1 MKRIKVKKP
10 QKNKSSDVTAVNI
23 NKINDNNIKKNNN
36 NTLSINIKNNNNSK
50 NNNIKISNNNN
61 SNKASL
67 STNSIIPNNKPIKK
81 VHSLSTDNFTLNDIN
96 DLSLYIT
103 NIPSLNDIKKTID
116 EYYTKN
122 GLYKQK
128 VPTPLV
134 SNLNII
140 SVRIDFPNEKILNG
154 YKSYISFLKY
164 ENPQY
169 KQIIIKKNNLFRT
182 IKKIKLSN
190 VKIINNSNNDVDN
203 LLLNEKNEKKI
214 IVRNILKL
222 YRHNKIKLK
231 LDNDRFSYNTL
242 GLRKSD
248 DEKLIVNFYKNQ
260 EYLRNSSPYLSEED
274 KRIINERERRKKFLT
289 PKGFCCS
296 VGKYSCPPKF
306 IPNYVQMSPS
316 ENPSTYRFRPVNKK
330 KWITQKGFI
339 NA

>member
-1 MKRIKVKKP
+1 MKNNKIKKI
-10 QKNKSSDVTAVNI
+10 QKNKSNEVSSVSI
-23 NKINDNNIKKNNN
+23 NKINNNN
-36 NTLSINIKNNNNSK
+36 KNNNNSINNNK
-50 NNNIKISNNNN
+50 INNNNNIK
-61 SNKASL
+61 NKVSL
-67 STNSIIPNNKPIKK
+67 STNSIIPDNKKIPKG
-81 VHSLSTDNFTLNDIN
+81 HSLSTDNFTLKDIN
-96 DLSLYIT
+96 DLSLYII

-116 EYYTKN
+116 DYYTKN
-122 GLYKQK
+122 GLYKQN

-134 SNLNII
+134 SNINII

-190 VKIINNSNNDVDN
+190 VKTINNSNNDVDN

-214 IVRNILKL
+214 IVKNILKL

-231 LDNDRFSYNTL
+231 IDNDKFTYNTL

-274 KRIINERERRKKFLT
+274 IRVINERERRKKFLT

-339 NA
+339 YV

>member
-1 MKRIKVKKP
+1 MKRNKIKKI
-10 QKNKSSDVTAVNI
+10 QKNKSNEVPLVSI
-23 NKINDNNIKKNNN
+23 NKINNNN
-36 NTLSINIKNNNNSK
+36 NKVNNNK
-50 NNNIKISNNNN
+50 TINNNKNINNKIN
-61 SNKASL
+61 NKASL
-67 STNSIIPNNKPIKK
+67 STNSMIPNNKKIAK
-81 VHSLSTDNFTLNDIN
+81 VHSLSTDNFTLKDMN

-116 EYYTKN
+116 DYYTKN

-169 KQIIIKKNNLFRT
+169 KQIVIKKTNLFRT
-182 IKKIKLSN
+182 IKKIKLNN
-190 VKIINNSNNDVDN
+190 VKTINDSNNDIDN
-203 LLLNEKNEKKI
+203 LLLNEKKEEKL

-231 LDNDRFSYNTL
+231 LDNDKFTYNTL

>member
-1 MKRIKVKKP
+1 MKRNKIKKI
-10 QKNKSSDVTAVNI
+10 QKNKSNEVSSVSI
-23 NKINDNNIKKNNN
+23 NKINDNNKV
-36 NTLSINIKNNNNSK
+36 NNNNS
-50 NNNIKISNNNN
+50 IN
-61 SNKASL
+61 SNKINNINNNKNKVSL
-67 STNSIIPNNKPIKK
+67 STNSIIPDNKKINK
-81 VHSLSTDNFTLNDIN
+81 VHSLSTDNFTIKDVN
-96 DLSLYIT
+96 DLSLYIA

-116 EYYTKN
+116 DYYTKN

-140 SVRIDFPNEKILNG
+140 SVRIDFPNEKINEKILNG

-169 KQIIIKKNNLFRT
+169 KQIVIKKTNLFRT
-182 IKKIKLSN
+182 IKKIKLNN
-190 VKIINNSNNDVDN
+190 VKTINNSNSDVDN

-231 LDNDRFSYNTL
+231 LDNDKFTYNTL

-274 KRIINERERRKKFLT
+274 KRMINERERKKKFLT

>member
-1 MKRIKVKKP
+1 MKRNKIKKI
-10 QKNKSSDVTAVNI
+10 QKNKSNEVPLVSL
-23 NKINDNNIKKNNN
+23 NKINNNN
-36 NTLSINIKNNNNSK
+36 NKVNNNK
-50 NNNIKISNNNN
+50 IINNNKNINNKIN
-61 SNKASL
+61 NKASL
-67 STNSIIPNNKPIKK
+67 STNSMIPNNKKIAK
-81 VHSLSTDNFTLNDIN
+81 VHSLSTDNFTLKDMN

-116 EYYTKN
+116 DYYTKN

-169 KQIIIKKNNLFRT
+169 KQIVIKKTNLFRT
-182 IKKIKLSN
+182 IKKIKLNN
-190 VKIINNSNNDVDN
+190 VKTINNSNNDIDN
-203 LLLNEKNEKKI
+203 LLLNEKKEEKL

-231 LDNDRFSYNTL
+231 LDNDKFTYNTL

>member
-1 MKRIKVKKP
+1 MKRNKIKKI
-10 QKNKSSDVTAVNI
+10 QKNKSNEVPLVSI
-23 NKINDNNIKKNNN
+23 NKINNNN
-36 NTLSINIKNNNNSK
+36 NKVNNNK
-50 NNNIKISNNNN
+50 TINNNKNINNKIN
-61 SNKASL
+61 NKASL
-67 STNSIIPNNKPIKK
+67 STNSMIPNNKKIAK
-81 VHSLSTDNFTLNDIN
+81 VHSLSTDNFTLKDMN

-116 EYYTKN
+116 DYYTKN

-169 KQIIIKKNNLFRT
+169 KQIVIKKTNLFRT
-182 IKKIKLSN
+182 IKKIKLNN
-190 VKIINNSNNDVDN
+190 VKTINNSNNDIDN
-203 LLLNEKNEKKI
+203 LLLNEKKEEKL

-231 LDNDRFSYNTL
+231 LDNDKFTYNTL

>member
-1 MKRIKVKKP
+1 MKRNKIKKI
-10 QKNKSSDVTAVNI
+10 QKNKSNEVPLVSL
-23 NKINDNNIKKNNN
+23 NKINNNN
-36 NTLSINIKNNNNSK
+36 NKVNNNK
-50 NNNIKISNNNN
+50 TINNNKNINNKIN
-61 SNKASL
+61 NKASL
-67 STNSIIPNNKPIKK
+67 STNSMIPNNKKIAK
-81 VHSLSTDNFTLNDIN
+81 VHSLSTDNFTLKDMN

-116 EYYTKN
+116 DYYTKN

-169 KQIIIKKNNLFRT
+169 KQIVIKKTNLFRT
-182 IKKIKLSN
+182 IKKIKLNN
-190 VKIINNSNNDVDN
+190 VKTINNSNNDIDN
-203 LLLNEKNEKKI
+203 LLLNEKKEEKL

-231 LDNDRFSYNTL
+231 LDNDKFTYNTL

>member
-1 MKRIKVKKP
+1 MKRNKIKKI
-10 QKNKSSDVTAVNI
+10 QKNKSNEVSSVSI
-23 NKINDNNIKKNNN
+23 NKINDNNKV
-36 NTLSINIKNNNNSK
+36 NNNNS
-50 NNNIKISNNNN
+50 IN
-61 SNKASL
+61 SNKINNINNNKNKVSL
-67 STNSIIPNNKPIKK
+67 STNSIIPDNKKINK
-81 VHSLSTDNFTLNDIN
+81 VHSLSTDNFTIKDVN
-96 DLSLYIT
+96 DLSLYIA

-116 EYYTKN
+116 DYYTKN

-164 ENPQY
+164 ENPQF
-169 KQIIIKKNNLFRT
+169 KLIVIKETNLFRT
-182 IKKIKLSN
+182 IKKIKLNN
-190 VKIINNSNNDVDN
+190 VKTINNSNSDVDN

-231 LDNDRFSYNTL
+231 LDNDKFTYNTL

-274 KRIINERERRKKFLT
+274 KRMINERERKKKFLT

>member
-1 MKRIKVKKP
+1 MKRNKIKKI
-10 QKNKSSDVTAVNI
+10 QKNKSNEVPLVSL
-23 NKINDNNIKKNNN
+23 NKINNNN
-36 NTLSINIKNNNNSK
+36 DKVNNNK
-50 NNNIKISNNNN
+50 TINNNKNIYNKIN
-61 SNKASL
+61 NKASL
-67 STNSIIPNNKPIKK
+67 STNSMIPNNKKIAK
-81 VHSLSTDNFTLNDIN
+81 VHSLSTDNFTLKDMN

-116 EYYTKN
+116 DYYTKN

-128 VPTPLV
+128 VPTPFV

-169 KQIIIKKNNLFRT
+169 KQIVIKKTNLFRT
-182 IKKIKLSN
+182 IKKIKLNN
-190 VKIINNSNNDVDN
+190 VKTINNSNNDIDN
-203 LLLNEKNEKKI
+203 LLLNEKKEEKL

-231 LDNDRFSYNTL
+231 LDNDKFTYNTL
-242 GLRKSD
+242 GLRKSG

>member
-1 MKRIKVKKP
+1 MKINKIKKI
-10 QKNKSSDVTAVNI
+10 QKNKSNEVSSVSI
-23 NKINDNNIKKNNN
+23 NKN
-36 NTLSINIKNNNNSK
+36 NTNSK
-50 NNNIKISNNNN
+50 NNNNNTINNNKIN
-61 SNKASL
+61 NNIKNKVSL
-67 STNSIIPNNKPIKK
+67 STNSIIPDNKKITK
-81 VHSLSTDNFTLNDIN
+81 VNSLSTDNFTLKDIN
-96 DLSLYIT
+96 DLSLYII
-103 NIPSLNDIKKTID
+103 NIPSLKDIKKTID
-116 EYYTKN
+116 DYYTKN
-122 GLYKQK
+122 GLYKQN

-134 SNLNII
+134 SNINII

-190 VKIINNSNNDVDN
+190 VKTINNSNNDVDN

-214 IVRNILKL
+214 IVKNILKL

-231 LDNDRFSYNTL
+231 IDNDKFTYNTL

-339 NA
+339 YV

>member
-1 MKRIKVKKP
+1 MKRNKIKKI
-10 QKNKSSDVTAVNI
+10 QKNKSNEVSSVSI
-23 NKINDNNIKKNNN
+23 NKINDNNKV
-36 NTLSINIKNNNNSK
+36 NNNNS
-50 NNNIKISNNNN
+50 IN
-61 SNKASL
+61 SNKINNINNNKNKVSL
-67 STNSIIPNNKPIKK
+67 STNSIIPDNKKINKM
-81 VHSLSTDNFTLNDIN
+81 HSLSTDNFTIKDVN
-96 DLSLYIT
+96 DLSLYIA

-116 EYYTKN
+116 DYYTKN

-169 KQIIIKKNNLFRT
+169 KQIVIKKTNLFRT
-182 IKKIKLSN
+182 IKKIKLNN
-190 VKIINNSNNDVDN
+190 VKTINNSNSDVDN

-231 LDNDRFSYNTL
+231 LDNDKFTYNTL

-274 KRIINERERRKKFLT
+274 KRIIKKMKIQKINYALI
-289 PKGFCCS
+289 
-296 VGKYSCPPKF
+296 YSKPIYKD
-306 IPNYVQMSPS
+306 IHQ
-316 ENPSTYRFRPVNKK
+316 
-330 KWITQKGFI
+330 
-339 NA
+339 

>member
-1 MKRIKVKKP
+1 MKRNKIKKI
-10 QKNKSSDVTAVNI
+10 QKNKSNEVSSVSI
-23 NKINDNNIKKNNN
+23 NKINDNNKV
-36 NTLSINIKNNNNSK
+36 NNNNS
-50 NNNIKISNNNN
+50 IN
-61 SNKASL
+61 SNKINNINNNKNKVSL
-67 STNSIIPNNKPIKK
+67 STNSIIPDNKKINK
-81 VHSLSTDNFTLNDIN
+81 VHSLSTDNFTIKDVN
-96 DLSLYIT
+96 DLSLYIA

-116 EYYTKN
+116 DYYTKN

-128 VPTPLV
+128 VPSPLV

-169 KQIIIKKNNLFRT
+169 KQIVIKKTNLFRT
-182 IKKIKLSN
+182 IKKIKLNN
-190 VKIINNSNNDVDN
+190 VKTINNSNSDVDN

-231 LDNDRFSYNTL
+231 LDNDKFTYNTL

-274 KRIINERERRKKFLT
+274 KRMINERERKKKFLT

>member
-1 MKRIKVKKP
+1 MKINKIKKI
-10 QKNKSSDVTAVNI
+10 QKNKSNEVSSVSI
-23 NKINDNNIKKNNN
+23 NKN
-36 NTLSINIKNNNNSK
+36 NTNIKNNNNTINNNK
-50 NNNIKISNNNN
+50 INNNIK
-61 SNKASL
+61 NKVSL
-67 STNSIIPNNKPIKK
+67 STNSIIPDNKKITK
-81 VHSLSTDNFTLNDIN
+81 VNSLSTDNFTLKDIN
-96 DLSLYIT
+96 DLSLYII
-103 NIPSLNDIKKTID
+103 NIPSLKDIKKTID
-116 EYYTKN
+116 DFYTKN
-122 GLYKQK
+122 GLYKQN

-134 SNLNII
+134 SNINII

-169 KQIIIKKNNLFRT
+169 KQIVIKKNNLFRT

-190 VKIINNSNNDVDN
+190 VKTINNSNNDVDN
-203 LLLNEKNEKKI
+203 LLLNEKNEKKT
-214 IVRNILKL
+214 IVKNILKL

-231 LDNDRFSYNTL
+231 IDNDKFTYNTL

-274 KRIINERERRKKFLT
+274 IRVINERERRKKFLT

-339 NA
+339 YV